1 MEYASLNGALPK
13 ISALRM
19 LFESEGWSEADQL
32 GSFSVVAGQDTL

>member
-1 MEYASLNGALPK
+1 MEYASLNGTLPK

-32 GSFSVVAGQDTL
+32 GSFGVIAGQDML